1 MLTFSERFTVAKE
14 RQQKKERTQEVCTAD
29 DTSNLQRRWRK
40 EIYAKKTFTWNFGN
54 TKTSL
59 ETENLMR
66 LSHLLK

>member
-40 EIYAKKTFTWNFGN
+40 EIYAKKTFT
-54 TKTSL
+54 
-59 ETENLMR
+59 
-66 LSHLLK
+66 